1 MRTLGLILY
10 FLFACHG
17 LSDDTEQ
24 SNDFCGDNP
33 EQELQQAYLEYGE
46 SFLSQLSKRLSK
58 RSNKHDQLK
67 AFEAYFKTES
77 NPRFWLSPNSITEL
91 DADNGPKVNPA
102 ILEHT
107 FYNSLFFP
115 PDQDDD
121 VSMA

>member
-17 LSDDTEQ
+17 ISDDNEQ
-24 SNDFCGDNP
+24 INDICGGQP
-33 EQELQQAYLEYGE
+33 EQESQEAYIEYGE
-46 SFLSQLSKRLSK
+46 SFLTQLSKRLSK
-58 RSNKHDQLK
+58 RSSKRNQLK

-77 NPRFWLSPNSITEL
+77 NPRFWISTNSSSKLS
-91 DADNGPKVNPA
+91 ADNGPKVNPA

-115 PDQDDD
+115 PDDDD
-121 VSMA
+121 NALMA